1 MITLDQKQAL
11 VQKAILAQQNAYAP
25 YSEYKVGATLL
36 TKSGKT
42 FSGANVENAAY
53 PLTICGERSAV
64 FNAVSAGEQ
73 DFEAMAVVTRDGGS
87 PCGGCRQ
94 VMAEFGVDMLVLI
107 ADDSGHIHHELTV
120 EQLLPHSF
128 NAKNLQSSS

>member
-73 DFEAMAVVTRDGGS
+73 DFEAMAVVTRDGGA
-87 PCGGCRQ
+87 PCGSCRQ

-107 ADDSGHIHHELTV
+107 ADNSGYIHHELTV

>member
-42 FSGANVENAAY
+42 FSGANVENAVY
-53 PLTICGERSAV
+53 PLTICAERSAV
-64 FNAVSAGEQ
+64 VNAVSAGEQ